1 MAVVAHQSDGRILEV
16 RGLTKRFE
24 GVVAVQDLDLTLE
37 EGEIRGLIGPNGS
50 GKTTFIN
57 LVSGLLP
64 PSNGRI
70 SFQGRDI
77 TGLKPHLVARLGIAR
92 TFQIP
97 KILPELTCL
106 ENVMLGCH
114 ARHGFDLWGT
124 WLRPPLTRSRQEEEI
139 REKALEILDL
149 VGLKEVAPRPGTDL
163 SWMEEQLLQIG
174 RALLSRPKVLL
185 LDEPTAGMGEAESK
199 TVEGVVRRIQA
210 QGVTTLVVAHDMN
223 LIGRLA
229 ENLTCISFGLKISE
243 GTCRMVLEDPDVHE
257 VYLGAE

>member
-1 MAVVAHQSDGRILEV
+1 MAHQSDSHILQV
-16 RGLTKRFE
+16 QGLTKHFE
-24 GVVAVQDLDLTLE
+24 GVVAIQDLDLTLE

-57 LVSGLLP
+57 LVSGLLAP
-64 PSNGRI
+64 TEGRI
-70 SFQGRDI
+70 SFLGRDI
-77 TGLKPHLVARLGIAR
+77 TGLKPHLIARLGIAR

-106 ENVMLGCH
+106 ENVMLGRH
-114 ARHGFDLWGT
+114 AKHGFDLWGT
-124 WLRPPLTRSRQEEEI
+124 WLRPPLTRSKQEEEI
-139 REKALEILDL
+139 GAKALEILDL
-149 VGLKEVAPRPGTDL
+149 VGLAEVAQRPGSDL

-174 RALLSRPKVLL
+174 RALLSEPKILL
-185 LDEPTAGMGEAESK
+185 LDEPTAGMGEAESQA
-199 TVEGVVRRIQA
+199 VEEAVRRIQA

-229 ENLTCISFGLKISE
+229 EQLTCISFGLKIAE
-243 GTCRMVLEDPDVHE
+243 GDCRMVLQDAGVHE